1 MADES
6 TDQSQKTEEPTHKR
20 LQDAREKG
28 QVAVSR
34 EVNHWF
40 MILAG
45 TIVVMMLMP
54 PAMNGIRAALI
65 RFIEQPHA
73 IVADR
78 AALGAVMSQ
87 TLSSIGYIM
96 LPVIVLLLVAALGA
110 GLAQNGLIFAPEQIK
125 PKLEKISIGSGIKRL
140 FSLKAVMEFLK
151 GIAKLVV
158 VGGVATVVMLPELHR
173 LESLVTME
181 VMGGVHLLHSLAVRM
196 LLGVLAIVSVIA
208 AMDYLF
214 QRLQHNKQMRMSRQE
229 IRDEM
234 KQTEGDP
241 QIKGRLRQIRRER
254 AQKRMMQAVPEAS
267 VVLTNP
273 THYAVALKYDIETMQ
288 APVVLAKGIDHVAL
302 RIREIAEENDI
313 PIVRNPPL
321 TRALHASVEIGEEIP
336 TEHYKAVA
344 EVIGYVL
351 RLKGKLPRARAPAR

>member
-1 MADES
+1 MADDN

-54 PAMNGIRAALI
+54 SAMTGIRQALT
-65 RFIEQPHA
+65 RFLEQPHA
-73 IVADR
+73 IVVDR
-78 AALGAVMSQ
+78 VALGMVMSE
-87 TLSSIGYIM
+87 TLSSVGYIM
-96 LPVIVLLLVAALGA
+96 LPIIVLLIGAAFAA
-110 GLAQNGLIFAPEQIK
+110 GVVQNGFLFAPDQLK

-140 FSLKAVMEFLK
+140 FSMKSLMEFLK
-151 GIAKLVV
+151 GIFKLVI
-158 VGGVATVVMLPELHR
+158 VGGVATMVMLPEVDR

-181 VMGGVHLLHSLAVRM
+181 VMGWVGLLHIFAVR
-196 LLGVLAIVSVIA
+196 LLIGVLAIVSLIA
-208 AMDYLF
+208 GMDFLF
-214 QRLQHNKQMRMSRQE
+214 QRMQHTKQMRMSLQE
-229 IRDEM
+229 IKDEM
-234 KQTEGDP
+234 KQTDGDP
-241 QIKGRLRQIRRER
+241 QVKGRLRQIRRER
-254 AQKRMMQAVPEAS
+254 AQQRMMQAVPEAS
-267 VVLTNP
+267 VVVTNP
-273 THYAVALKYDIETMQ
+273 THFAVALKYDIDTMQ
-288 APVVLAKGIDHVAL
+288 APLLLAKGADHVAAK
-302 RIREIAEENDI
+302 IREIAEENDV

-321 TRALHASVEIGEEIP
+321 SRALYASVEIGEEIP

-351 RLKGKLPRARAPAR
+351 RLKGKLPRAPAS